1 MCHPKRLTW
10 LLLTALAGCVAAG
23 SQTGTESSLPPAN
36 ANLREAQ
43 ELRLLQDQWRRAL
56 SARDTAFF
64 ERVLAQDFLLTGNA
78 ATRTKA
84 SFIRELVGSAGTV
97 PPAQQE
103 ETNVRVFGDIA
114 VITGLLRYDI
124 PGSAAP
130 VISRYTEV
138 WIKRDNT
145 WLSVHS
151 HHNQVAETRVPPAES
166 PGTPP

>member
-1 MCHPKRLTW
+1 MCHPKRLLW
-10 LLLTALAGCVAAG
+10 LVVTFLAGCVAVGPRAG
-23 SQTGTESSLPPAN
+23 EESGPPPAN
-36 ANLREAQ
+36 PNLRVAQ

-64 ERVLAQDFLLTGNA
+64 ARVLAEDFVLTGNA
-78 ATRTKA
+78 GTRTKA
-84 SFIRELVGSAGTV
+84 GFIRELSGSAGTV

-103 ETNVRVFGDIA
+103 ETNIRVFGELA

-124 PGSAAP
+124 PGSSAP

-138 WIKRDNT
+138 WIKRQNR

-151 HHNQVAETRVPPAES
+151 HHNQVAETGALAPES
-166 PGTPP
+166 QPTPP